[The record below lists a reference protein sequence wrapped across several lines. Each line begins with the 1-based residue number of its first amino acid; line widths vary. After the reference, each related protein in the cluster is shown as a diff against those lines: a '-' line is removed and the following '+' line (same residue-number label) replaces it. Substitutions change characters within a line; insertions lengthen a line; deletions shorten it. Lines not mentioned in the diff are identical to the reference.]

1 MTAVRPL
8 LAAAFA
14 LLSTTAIAA
23 NDWENPAVFAVN
35 KLPPRATFYRFDTP
49 EAARDATRVNGGRYD
64 SPYVKSLSGDWRFKY
79 VGNVDERP
87 TDFYEAG
94 FDDSGWD
101 TIPVPSN
108 WELQG
113 HGQPIYTN
121 MVYPFDKNPPLIA
134 GRNGNPV
141 GSYRTKFTV
150 PAEWRGRTVEV
161 CFDGVESAFYL
172 WCNGKKV
179 GYSQDSRTP
188 ARFDLTPFLKP
199 SSDNVLAVQV
209 FRWSDGSYLEDQD
222 FWRLSGIFRDVYL
235 EGLPASSMGGWID
248 GSPKSRLADLELVT
262 ELDDSYADGV
272 LRVTADVTTPAHAM
286 QSVELIVDLYAP
298 NGEHVAMN
306 FAKSGEPISQKSGID
321 QKLKVEIPVESPS
334 LWTAETPSLY
344 RMVAQLHGISGN
356 GVSRIIEATAFN
368 VGFRKVEIKDGVLLV
383 NGKYVYMNGVN
394 RHEHHPRTGHYIT
407 RESMIEDILLMKRHN
422 VNAVRT
428 CHYPDCP
435 EWYDL
440 CDEYGLYVVDE
451 ANIESHGMGYG
462 RESLAKQPEWGPAHL
477 DRTKNL
483 VERDKN
489 HPSVVIWSLGNEAGN
504 GVNFMANYD
513 WIKQRDPSR
522 PVQYE
527 QAYYNDRNTDI
538 RCPMYDSIDRMVEY
552 AEGRMQGVKADRP
565 LIQCEYAHAM
575 GNSVGNLKEYWD
587 AIRSHRQLQGG
598 FIWEWV
604 EHGLYKKIDGG
615 DCDGGDCEFVAYG
628 GDFGDQPNDGNFCCD
643 GLIQTDRTPNP
654 HLHEVKKVYQR
665 IETTHDAT
673 KLGVLTVKNGYDH
686 QSLEG
691 IELVWKIE
699 VDGEA
704 MKRGVAKLPALAAGE
719 SGEVKLPIVAPPA
732 LPAQEAVLT
741 VSYRLKDDA
750 LWADAGHEVAW
761 EQFAITPK
769 MVPNYPGKFD
779 DVVLDFDDDDDIA
792 TLTGADTIVRVN
804 RKTGFIESVK
814 YEGDELLASPIM
826 PCYWRAPIDNDNGN
840 KMPERLGYWKNYAKE
855 RRLIKCFGIGHDGL
869 AFVTVQFGNDSGS
882 VSESLRYTLYPNGD
896 LLVGHGIVAEGSLP
910 DLPRVGLVVEVPK
923 SLATATWF
931 GRGPHENMWDRKTGA
946 AIGRY
951 SAPADSLT
959 HGYTR
964 PQETGQRCDVRWL
977 ALTSDTDR
985 GLIIAGSP
993 VFEFAVRPYTDEA
1006 LEAAKHPHEIAPG
1019 ENLTL
1024 HLDHHQMGV
1033 GGDNSWGAWT
1043 HPQYRLPAGE
1053 YEHTVTLR
1061 PYRSGLGPVGVVARR
1076 P

>member
-8 LAAAFA
+8 LAIIFSFVTVMAY
-14 LLSTTAIAA
+14 AA

-35 KLPPRATFYRFDTP
+35 KLPPRATFYRFDTA
-49 EAARDATRVNGGRYD
+49 EAARDATRAGGGRYD
-64 SPYVKSLSGDWRFKY
+64 SPYVKSLNGDWRFKY
-79 VGNVDERP
+79 VGKVDERP
-87 TDFYEAG
+87 TDFFEVG
-94 FDDSGWD
+94 FDDNGWD

-134 GRNGNPV
+134 GRNGSPV

-150 PAEWRGRTVEV
+150 PDKWQGRTVEI

-188 ARFDLTPFLKP
+188 ARFDLTPYLNK
-199 SSDNVLAVQV
+199 DGENVLAVQV

-222 FWRLSGIFRDVYL
+222 FWRMSGIFRDVYL
-235 EGLPASSMGGWID
+235 EGVPET
-248 GSPKSRLADLELVT
+248 RLADFEVQTDLDEAYKDATLNINVDTPGAAGVKAELFDATGKSVAT
-262 ELDDSYADGV
+262 VESKK
-272 LRVTADVTTPAHAM
+272 TA
-286 QSVELIVDLYAP
+286 
-298 NGEHVAMN
+298 VA
-306 FAKSGEPISQKSGID
+306 FDAQKSLVFGGKKEAD
-321 QKLKVEIPVESPS
+321 AAPTTKLSAKIASPQ
-334 LWTAETPSLY
+334 LWTAETPNLY
-344 RMVAQLHGISGN
+344 RLVVAITDADGKTL
-356 GVSRIIEATAFN
+356 EATACN
-368 VGFRKVEIKDGVLLV
+368 VGFRKVEIKDSVLLV

-394 RHEHHPRTGHYIT
+394 RHEHHPRTGHTIS
-407 RESMIEDILLMKRHN
+407 RESMIEDILLMKRN
-422 VNAVRT
+422 NINAVRT

-440 CDEYGLYVVDE
+440 CDEYGLFLIDE

-462 RESLAKQPEWGPAHL
+462 PESLAKQPEWGPAHL
-477 DRTKNL
+477 DRTKNV

-504 GVNFMANYD
+504 GVNFMTTYD

-527 QAYYNDRNTDI
+527 QAYYSDRNTDI
-538 RCPMYDSIDRMVEY
+538 RCPMYDPIERMVEY
-552 AEGRMQGVKADRP
+552 AEGRMKGVKADRP
-565 LIQCEYAHAM
+565 LIQCEYSHAM
-575 GNSVGNLKEYWD
+575 GNSVGNFKEYWD
-587 AIRSHRQLQGG
+587 AIRSHRLLQGG
-598 FIWEWV
+598 FIWDWV
-604 EHGLYKKIDGG
+604 DQGLYKKIDGS
-615 DCDGGDCEFVAYG
+615 DEEFLAYG
-628 GDFGDQPNDGNFCCD
+628 GDFGDRPTDWNFCCN
-643 GLIQTDRTPNP
+643 GLVQPDRKPNA

-665 IETTHDAT
+665 IETTHDAAQ
-673 KLGVLTVKNGYDH
+673 LGVLTVKNGYDH
-686 QSLEG
+686 RSLDG

-704 MKRGVAKLPALAAGE
+704 MKRGVAKLPSLAAGE
-719 SGEVKLPIVAPPA
+719 SGEVKLPISAPPA
-732 LPAQEAVLT
+732 LPGQEAVLT

-750 LWADAGHEVAW
+750 PWADAGHEVAW
-761 EQFAITPK
+761 EQFAIETTSAAAK
-769 MVPNYPGKFD
+769 DVGESSTSAIEESD
-779 DVVLDFDDDDDIA
+779 DSF
-792 TLTGADTIVRVN
+792 TLSAADAKVRVN
-804 RKTGFIESVK
+804 RKTGFVESIE
-814 YEGDELLASPIM
+814 YEGDELIETPIT
-826 PCYWRAPIDNDNGN
+826 PCYWRAPTDNDNGN
-840 KMPERLGYWKNYAKE
+840 KMPERMGYWKKFAEGRKLVSCE
-855 RRLIKCFGIGHDGL
+855 TAEDG
-869 AFVTVQFGNDSGS
+869 AAV
-882 VSESLRYTLYPNGD
+882 
-896 LLVGHGIVAEGSLP
+896 VAEFESSDGKVRETLTYRLTESGALKVTQRVVASDTP
-910 DLPRVGLVVEVPK
+910 DLPRVGLTMEVPK
-923 SLATATWF
+923 SMATATWF

-951 SAPADSLT
+951 SAPSDSLT
-959 HGYTR
+959 HNYVR

-985 GLIIAGSP
+985 GLIAIGSP
-993 VFEFAVRPYTDEA
+993 VFEFAVRPYTDES
-1006 LEAAKHPHEIAPG
+1006 LEAAKHPHEIKPG

-1043 HPQYRLPAGE
+1043 HAEYRLPAGE

-1061 PYRSGLGPVGVVARR
+1061 PYRSGLGPIGIVARR

>member
-8 LAAAFA
+8 LAIIFSFVTVMAF
-14 LLSTTAIAA
+14 AA

-64 SPYVKSLSGDWRFKY
+64 SPYVKSLNGDWRFKY
-79 VGNVDERP
+79 VGKVDERP
-87 TDFYEAG
+87 TDFFETG
-94 FDDSGWD
+94 FDDNGWD

-134 GRNGNPV
+134 GQNGSPV

-150 PAEWRGRTVEV
+150 PAEWQGRTVEV

-188 ARFDLTPFLKP
+188 ARFDLTPYLNK
-199 SSDNVLAVQV
+199 DGENVLAVQV

-235 EGLPASSMGGWID
+235 EGVPEEH
-248 GSPKSRLADLELVT
+248 LADFEVQTDLDEAYQDATLNINVAAPGAAVVKAELFDAAGKSVASI
-262 ELDDSYADGV
+262 ESKK
-272 LRVTADVTTPAHAM
+272 TA
-286 QSVELIVDLYAP
+286 
-298 NGEHVAMN
+298 VA
-306 FAKSGEPISQKSGID
+306 FDAQKSLVFGGKKEAD
-321 QKLKVEIPVESPS
+321 AAPTTKLSAKIASPQ
-334 LWTAETPSLY
+334 LWTAETPNLY
-344 RMVAQLHGISGN
+344 RLVVAITDADGKTL
-356 GVSRIIEATAFN
+356 EATAAN
-368 VGFRKVEIKDGVLLV
+368 IGFRKVEIKDGVLLV

-394 RHEHHPRTGHYIT
+394 RHEHHPRTGHTIS
-407 RESMIEDILLMKRHN
+407 RESMIEDILLMKRN
-422 VNAVRT
+422 NINAVRT
-428 CHYPDCP
+428 CHYPDSP

-440 CDEYGLYVVDE
+440 CDEYGLFLIDE

-462 RESLAKQPEWGPAHL
+462 PESLAKQPEWGPAHL
-477 DRTKNL
+477 DRTKNV

-504 GVNFMANYD
+504 GVNFMTTYD
-513 WIKQRDPSR
+513 WVKQRDPSR

-527 QAYYNDRNTDI
+527 QAYYSDRNTDI
-538 RCPMYDSIDRMVEY
+538 RCPMYDGIDRMVEY
-552 AEGRMQGVKADRP
+552 AEGRMKGVKADRP
-565 LIQCEYAHAM
+565 LIQCEYSHAM
-575 GNSVGNLKEYWD
+575 GNSVGNFKEYWD
-587 AIRSHRQLQGG
+587 AIRKHRLLQGG
-598 FIWEWV
+598 FIWDWV
-604 EHGLYKKIDGG
+604 DQGLYKKIDGS
-615 DCDGGDCEFVAYG
+615 DGEFFAYG
-628 GDFGDQPNDGNFCCD
+628 GDFGDRPTDWNFCCN
-643 GLIQTDRTPNP
+643 GLVQPDRKPNA

-665 IETTHDAT
+665 IETTHDAAQ
-673 KLGVLTVKNGYDH
+673 LGVLTVKNGYDH
-686 QSLEG
+686 QSLDG

-704 MKRGVAKLPALAAGE
+704 MKRGVAKLPPLAAGE
-719 SGEVKLPIVAPPA
+719 SGEVKLPITAPPA
-732 LPAQEAVLT
+732 LPEQEAVLT

-750 LWADAGHEVAW
+750 PWADAGHEVAW
-761 EQFAITPK
+761 EQFAIDPTSAMAMSEK
-769 MVPNYPGKFD
+769 DAEESSKSAIEESD
-779 DVVLDFDDDDDIA
+779 DSF
-792 TLTGADTIVRVN
+792 TLSAADAKVRVN
-804 RKTGFIESVK
+804 RKTGFVESIE
-814 YEGDELLASPIM
+814 YEGDELIETPIT
-826 PCYWRAPIDNDNGN
+826 PCYWRAPTDNDNGN
-840 KMPERLGYWKNYAKE
+840 KMPERMGYWKKFTEGRKLVSCETAD
-855 RRLIKCFGIGHDGL
+855 DG
-869 AFVTVQFGNDSGS
+869 AAV
-882 VSESLRYTLYPNGD
+882 
-896 LLVGHGIVAEGSLP
+896 VAEFESYDGKVRETLTYRLTESGALNVTQRVVASNTP
-910 DLPRVGLVVEVPK
+910 DLPRVGLTMGVPK
-923 SLATATWF
+923 SMATATWF

-946 AIGRY
+946 AVGRY
-951 SAPADSLT
+951 SAPSDSLT
-959 HGYTR
+959 HNYVR

-977 ALTSDTDR
+977 ALTSDADR
-985 GLIIAGSP
+985 GLIAVGSP
-993 VFEFAVRPYTDEA
+993 VFEFAVRPFTDES
-1006 LEAAKHPHEIAPG
+1006 LEAAKHPHEIKPG

-1043 HPQYRLPAGE
+1043 HPEYRLPAGE

-1061 PYRSGLGPVGVVARR
+1061 PYRSGLGPIGVVARR